1 MEDRCLESKKQSQ
14 VAEDVSVKSSSSF
27 SSKCDGEQEKVIK
40 SDEGAKVDVQKHTPQ
55 GSLEDDVEESEVE
68 EEDVKVCDICGDAGR
83 EDLLAVCSRCSDG
96 AEHTYCMREMLDK
109 VPEGDWICE
118 ECKFNEE
125 LEAQKQEH
133 SKMLGTSE
141 RSKSMG
147 RTGSINY
154 DLSHKLDN
162 KDSSCDLNKAKHVT
176 LTKQVPCKRPG
187 DSIETGPA
195 SKKQAL
201 ESSMISPKMSSP
213 GRIGVLPKDS
223 SFKNLDKTKRKSAN
237 QISSGTE
244 STSDSSENVL
254 SPSTSCLH
262 AIKGNFLK
270 SNSFS
275 SANSKPNIKVPD
287 EGFQKQK
294 QGVDAKDGQGK
305 LIGKSMSFKGLGR
318 SNVSEPKVKMLS
330 PKGTPVEEL
339 KCQKQAR
346 DRISFER
353 KSAIKLDHSFVGP
366 TAANTAKRSFRGDNI
381 STSSVSNN
389 GDHKNAQTDGKLPI
403 MSKHAFHSVH
413 KSSDSVAG
421 SAEVKR
427 QLSMSVCGSTSVNG
441 TSSSSEVKPTH
452 LSIKE
457 SSTVSLSRTA
467 DRSCLGANG
476 VKADS
481 VESQSEKSLD
491 NSFGRSKQSVGA
503 PLVTGN
509 RRGLSSDVSGSRAK
523 EGMQEENKLKAAIE
537 AAMQKRQ
544 DIFKKHRIPEK
555 SIELSMSNTQG
566 NRVGDAVSNQAKEA
580 ASEEAIHEEDVVLR
594 DHVPG
599 SCNHVSTSCVK
610 QLKVYPADFAI
621 SSVEELATISS
632 AIPAQE
638 SVWQGA
644 FEIHRNGRLAD
655 MCGGFQA
662 HLSSFASEKVLEVAK
677 KFPHKLVL
685 DEVTRP
691 SAWPV
696 QFKDVGAHEDDIALY
711 FFAKDIESY
720 IRSYK
725 VWLDYMMKHDL
736 ALRGDINGVELLV
749 FPSNQLPDKLQRWN
763 NLFFMWGVF
772 RGRKSHVFD
781 RRSGSLE
788 SPEMSTSNLIPV
800 EKDASAANPSENPCL
815 HKLRVEDLPVSDSG
829 LTVSGCEASVSVAN
843 GDFYYQQHR
852 VGRASVSPQAPP
864 ENSQKAANDHSQVSV
879 AEEWSQ
885 SDKCA
890 WKDQAC
896 CYEDDNIVIEQQ
908 HLVQGIGRSNHFHG
922 AKKLASVGLLDKQ
935 DMSSHTSTVPSV
947 GEKEGGSLSI
957 CNHTDQMKCEDILNQ
972 QYGRADNIKN
982 NALQVKPESDRKL
995 DGKEIECSEKNKTG
1009 KLKLEGGRK
1018 QEGYVDI
1025 NISAESNVEDF
1036 SEVHAAEPTFAC
1048 QKRPWMDRKDSSKC
1062 EDQTITSKRTDG
1074 EFNGCDS
1081 YRLPSSFGDRLA
1093 DQMCGASTSSHVED
1107 TSNKVDNEKSTSL
1120 NPGSSQRYFFIVDS
1134 RLTQST
1140 QLEDDSTSWKVDS
1153 LENEDRVLDGSPNL
1167 ELALGVE
1174 KKQSRKGILPFF
1186 AGIVNKSDPD
1196 GPPDIAISKE
1206 DEDASAALSLS
1217 LAFPF
1222 SDKERTARIE
1232 RPPTNV
1238 EQVLPGRREVN
1249 APLLLFR
1256 GSSGW
1261 NS

>member
-1 MEDRCLESKKQSQ
+1 MEDRCLESKKQSH

-27 SSKCDGEQEKVIK
+27 SSKCDGKQEKVIK
-40 SDEGAKVDVQKHTPQ
+40 SDEAAEVDVQKHTPQ
-55 GSLEDDVEESEVE
+55 ASLEVDVEESEFE

-96 AEHTYCMREMLDK
+96 AEHTYCMHEMLDK

-162 KDSSCDLNKAKHVT
+162 KDSSCDLNKTKHVT
-176 LTKQVPCKRPG
+176 LTKQGPCKRPG
-187 DSIETGPA
+187 DSIETGPTA
-195 SKKQAL
+195 KKQAL
-201 ESSMISPKMSSP
+201 ESSMISLKMSSP

-223 SFKNLDKTKRKSAN
+223 SFKNLDKTKRKLAN

-254 SPSTSCLH
+254 SPPTSCLH

-275 SANSKPNIKVPD
+275 SANSKPTIKVPD

-305 LIGKSMSFKGLGR
+305 LMGKSMSFKGLGR

-330 PKGTPVEEL
+330 PKCTPVEEF

-353 KSAIKLDHSFVGP
+353 KSTIKLDHSFVGP
-366 TAANTAKRSFRGDNI
+366 TAANTAKRPFRGDDI
-381 STSSVSNN
+381 STSCLSNN
-389 GDHKNAQTDGKLPI
+389 GDPKNAQTDGKLPM

-421 SAEVKR
+421 LAEVKR

-441 TSSSSEVKPTH
+441 TSSSSEVMATH

-457 SSTVSLSRTA
+457 ASTVSLSRTA

-476 VKADS
+476 LKADS
-481 VESQSEKSLD
+481 VENQSEKSL
-491 NSFGRSKQSVGA
+491 NNNFGRSIQSVGA
-503 PLVTGN
+503 LLVTGN

-523 EGMQEENKLKAAIE
+523 EVMHEENKLKAAIE

-566 NRVGDAVSNQAKEA
+566 NRVVDAVSNQVKDA
-580 ASEEAIHEEDVVLR
+580 ASEEAIHEGDVVLG
-594 DHVPG
+594 DHVPS
-599 SCNHVSTSCVK
+599 SCNHVSTSCVE

-621 SSVEELATISS
+621 SSVEELARISS
-632 AIPAQE
+632 AVPEQE
-638 SVWQGA
+638 SVWQGS

-677 KFPHKLVL
+677 KFPHKLIL

-696 QFKDVGAHEDDIALY
+696 QFKEGGAHEDDIALY

-725 VWLDYMMKHDL
+725 IWLDYLMKHDL

-749 FPSNQLPDKLQRWN
+749 FPSNQLPDKLQCWN
-763 NLFFMWGVF
+763 SLFFMWGVF

-781 RRSGSLE
+781 KRYGSLE

-800 EKDASAANPSENPCL
+800 GKDASAANPSENPCL

-829 LTVSGCEASVSVAN
+829 LAVSRCEASVSVAN
-843 GDFYYQQHR
+843 GDFYNRQHR
-852 VGRASVSPQAPP
+852 VGRASVSPQAPS
-864 ENSQKAANDHSQVSV
+864 ENSQKAANDHSQGSV

-885 SDKCA
+885 SDRSA
-890 WKDQAC
+890 WQDQARC
-896 CYEDDNIVIEQQ
+896 CEDDNIVIVQQ
-908 HLVQGIGRSNHFHG
+908 HLVQGIGRGNHFHE
-922 AKKLASVGLLDKQ
+922 AKKLASVSLLDEQ

-947 GEKEGGSLSI
+947 GEKEGGSVSI
-957 CNHTDQMKCEDILNQ
+957 CSYTDTMKCEDILNQ
-972 QYGRADNIKN
+972 QYGCADNIKN

-995 DGKEIECSEKNKTG
+995 EGKEIECSEKNKTG

-1025 NISAESNVEDF
+1025 NISAESNMEDF
-1036 SEVHAAEPTFAC
+1036 SEVLAAEPIFAC
-1048 QKRPWMDRKDSSKC
+1048 QKRPWMDRKDASKC
-1062 EDQTITSKRTDG
+1062 EDQASTNKRSDD

-1081 YRLPSSFGDRLA
+1081 HRLSSSFGDRLA
-1093 DQMCGASTSSHVED
+1093 DQMCGASTSSRVEY
-1107 TSNKVDNEKSTSL
+1107 TSNKVDNEKSTFL

-1134 RLTQST
+1134 HLTQST
-1140 QLEDDSTSWKVDS
+1140 QLEDDSTSRKVDS

-1186 AGIVNKSDPD
+1186 AGIVNKNDPD
-1196 GPPDIAISKE
+1196 GPPDIATLKE
-1206 DEDASAALSLS
+1206 DEDPSASLSLS

-1222 SDKERTARIE
+1222 SDKERTRIE

-1238 EQVLPGRREVN
+1238 DQVLPGRHEVN
-1249 APLLLFR
+1249 TPLLLFR
-1256 GSSGW
+1256 GSSGK
-1261 NS
+1261 